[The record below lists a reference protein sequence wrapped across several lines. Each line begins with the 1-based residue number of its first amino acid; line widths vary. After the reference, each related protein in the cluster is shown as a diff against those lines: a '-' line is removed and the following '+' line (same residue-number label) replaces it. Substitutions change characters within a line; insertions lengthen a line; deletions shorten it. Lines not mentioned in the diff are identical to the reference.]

1 MTISGDDRTPR
12 QYRSKQQRIS
22 DVALYLQQIG
32 GGELEDAMAEAA
44 QREPDY
50 QKPYNDGDLLA
61 AGFRETA
68 QHNYTD
74 LDGKLLYQVVRYE
87 HKSVKGA
94 KMFRQ
99 RRPDPDGR
107 WLASA
112 GLVKVPYRWRAL
124 ATRTT
129 EDIFYCEG
137 EKNADL
143 LSDKGLLAST
153 CASQKWTRTIAD
165 AYANRD
171 VYVLADADETGEENA
186 LEAERWLRGV
196 NATVRIVRLPGL
208 LHSEDVH
215 DWLTKHGHGVEE
227 LVAFAKAQHQSGL
240 RATAARLPD
249 PKTIPTRQWLYKP
262 HYVRQIVSATVSTG
276 GIGKSTL
283 VIAEALAMASGKA
296 LHGTTPRGKLKV
308 WYWNGEDPTLELER
322 RVAATMKHY
331 GLSVADAAGGL
342 FVDSGR
348 ETPIAIAA
356 DDGRGIKV
364 NDQLIRE
371 MTQTIATNKID
382 VAIIDPFIS
391 SHRVRENDNVG
402 IERVVK
408 SLAGVAE
415 ATNCSIMV
423 VHHTRKTGDALT
435 VDDAR
440 GASALVDA
448 VRTARVLNTMS
459 EHDADLAN
467 IDEAERRLHFRSD
480 NGKTNLT
487 RPAEH
492 ADWFKLESV
501 DLEND
506 ASNSIED
513 DSDKVGVATAWL
525 FPEVEEVSAT
535 TADVVRA
542 QDKIRSDGPWRRDQ
556 QSESEPWVGVAIAE
570 VLGVDLRR
578 KPIKRAVA
586 KMVKAWIRA
595 GLLKTVTRPDARRK
609 PRSYVEAGSPPA
621 TESIVSDLPEGV
633 APGTGLGISDD
644 PADNLYRRRS

>member
-1 MTISGDDRTPR
+1 M
-12 QYRSKQQRIS
+12 
-22 DVALYLQQIG
+22 ALYLQQTS
-32 GGELEDAMAEAA
+32 GGELEDALAEAA
-44 QREPDY
+44 QHEPDY
-50 QKPYNDGDLLA
+50 QKPYNDGDLIA
-61 AGFRETA
+61 AGFREA
-68 QHNYTD
+68 SQHNYTN
-74 LDGKLLYQVVRYE
+74 LDGDLLYQVVRYE

-94 KMFRQ
+94 KQFRQ
-99 RRPDPDGR
+99 RRPDLDGR
-107 WLASA
+107 WLARS

-143 LSDKGLLAST
+143 LCDKGLLAST
-153 CASQKWTRTIAD
+153 NASQKWTRTIAD
-165 AYANRD
+165 AYANRN
-171 VYVLADADETGEENA
+171 VYVLADADDTGEENA

-196 NATVRIVRLPGL
+196 NATIRIVRLPGL

-227 LVAFAKAQHQSGL
+227 LIAFARSQHQSGL
-240 RATAARLPD
+240 RATPARLPD
-249 PKTIPTRQWLYKP
+249 PRSIPTRQWLYKP

-296 LHGTTPRGKLKV
+296 LHGTAPCGKLKV

-322 RVAATMKHY
+322 RVAAAMKHY
-331 GLSVADAAGGL
+331 SIAADDAAGGL
-342 FVDSGR
+342 FIDSGR
-348 ETPIAIAA
+348 ATPIAIAI
-356 DDGRGIKV
+356 DDGRGVKV
-364 NDQLIRE
+364 DSQLIRE

-382 VAIIDPFIS
+382 VLIIDPFIS
-391 SHRVRENDNVG
+391 SHRVKENDNVG

-415 ATNCSIMV
+415 ATDCSIMV

-440 GASALVDA
+440 GASALIDA

-467 IDEAERRLHFRSD
+467 VDEAERRLHFRSD

-487 RPAEH
+487 RPAER

-501 DLEND
+501 DLENN

-513 DSDKVGVATAWL
+513 DSDKIGVATAWL
-525 FPEVEEVSAT
+525 FPEVEEVTAT
-535 TADVVRA
+535 NADVVCA

-570 VLGVDLRR
+570 TLGVDLRR
-578 KPIKRAVA
+578 KAIKRAVA
-586 KMVKAWIRA
+586 RMVKDWIRA
-595 GLLKTVTRPDARRK
+595 GLLKSVTRPDARRK
-609 PRSYVEAGSPPA
+609 PRSYVEAGNPPA
-621 TESIVSDLPEGV
+621 TEDIVRDPPEG
-633 APGTGLGISDD
+633 AATGTGLGISDD